1 MCESFFNLFSIINPV
16 LKNKIISSNIGV
28 KKLPDQDGDN
38 DEDPSSY
45 SNSEVDEMEQY
56 LKADE
61 IKPYQYGQ
69 FPELNLNYLFE
80 EPAAIRAPFIKKP
93 TKPECPYDL
102 NGISRDDIIEFFK
115 KDEGLKEHWQK
126 IMDQDKDKS
135 EFKRHVLALT
145 TRDVGP
151 HSAIRQGTNIAF
163 LRQKTEKDGENVDI
177 ILIRLAREIAREHPK
192 IGLEE
197 NGTQEKYAEHVLIP
211 EGKFL
216 IYIVVTHKK
225 V

>member
-1 MCESFFNLFSIINPV
+1 LFSIIKPV
-16 LKNKIISSNIGV
+16 LKIKIISSNIGF
-28 KKLPDQDGDN
+28 KKLTDQDEDN

-45 SNSEVDEMEQY
+45 SEVDETDEME
-56 LKADE
+56 LDK

-69 FPELNLNYLFE
+69 YPELNNLSE
-80 EPAAIRAPFIKKP
+80 EPAAILAPSIKKP
-93 TKPECPYDL
+93 PKPECPYDL
-102 NGISRDDIIEFFK
+102 NAISRDAIIEFFK
-115 KDEGLKEHWQK
+115 NDEGLKEHWQK

-211 EGKFL
+211 EGRFFNL
-216 IYIVVTHKK
+216 YCCDT
-225 V
+225 